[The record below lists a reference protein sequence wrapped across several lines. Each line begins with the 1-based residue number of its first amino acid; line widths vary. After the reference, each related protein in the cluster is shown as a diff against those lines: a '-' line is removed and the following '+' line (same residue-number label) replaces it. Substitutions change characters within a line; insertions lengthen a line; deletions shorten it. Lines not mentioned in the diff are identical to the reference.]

1 MSTCVRKQ
9 ASSWTVFLF
18 YGRTFSNVGETFWVT
33 AAALTATTSSSSIS
47 PGKKAAIFGAVT
59 GAAIF
64 TRFTYLVRAL
74 SLFYLDTHAHARTRT
89 HTHAHARTRTQAR
102 THVHTYSTHAHAHVH
117 PHPHPHAHAHVASRP
132 HTALLLSLKH
142 ALTLRFSDDGV

>member
-89 HTHAHARTRTQAR
+89 HTHAHARTRTHTHTSTHAR
-102 THVHTYSTHAHAHVH
+102 THIQHTCTRTRTPTRTRTRTRTRCLPP
-117 PHPHPHAHAHVASRP
+117 PHRP
-132 HTALLLSLKH
+132 TSIPQTCTDVALL
-142 ALTLRFSDDGV
+142 